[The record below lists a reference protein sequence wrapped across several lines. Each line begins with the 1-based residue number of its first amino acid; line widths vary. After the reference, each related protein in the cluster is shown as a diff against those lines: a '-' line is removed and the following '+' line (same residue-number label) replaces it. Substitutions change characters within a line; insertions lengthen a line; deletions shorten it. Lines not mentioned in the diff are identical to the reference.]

1 MSGPTLKVTTDLT
14 KDFKKLVSR
23 FKNDNVLVGIPQS
36 TATRKKEEE
45 GGSIGNATLLALN
58 HFGSPEQHIPPRP
71 VLLIGIREAQE
82 DIAEQFKKIATSAI
96 AKGVSALDVGYERLG
111 IIASNSVKKVI
122 NQQLDIEPPSE
133 TTLARRRAV
142 GFKGT
147 KSLIVTGQLRNA
159 ITYVVRSWHK

>member
-1 MSGPTLKVTTDLT
+1 MSGPSLKVTTDLT
-14 KDFKKLVSR
+14 KDLKKLVSR
-23 FKNDNVLVGIPQS
+23 FKNDNVLVGIPHS

-45 GGSIGNATLLALN
+45 GGLVGNATLLALN
-58 HFGSPEQHIPPRP
+58 HFGSSAQHIPPRP
-71 VLLIGIREAQE
+71 VLTIGIREAQE

-96 AKGVSALDVGYERLG
+96 AKGVSTLDVGYERLG

-133 TTLARRRAV
+133 TTLARRRAA

-159 ITYVVRSWHK
+159 ITYVVRSWRK